1 MFVCYICVF
10 AVQNYMKKVGEK
22 QMQYQVQ
29 YSDAVIHYNLFSA
42 SSMNVI

>member
-1 MFVCYICVF
+1 
-10 AVQNYMKKVGEK
+10 
-22 QMQYQVQ
+22 MQYQVQ